1 MPGKFTNRIGRLRLF
16 PRPVVKT
23 VQGILP
29 VIASLLASPSVAD
42 PWLAPGDARLR
53 HDLQLL
59 SDAGIVRAPLTAWP
73 VSWAEVARDV
83 RSAGDDTE
91 LPAYVAAALAR
102 VREAA
107 REATQT
113 GALDFEVRLAGSENP
128 MTLRRFGDVAREEG
142 ELSGALQYTGDRF
155 AYRLQATIVAD
166 ADDGKDVRPDGS
178 YAGMVL
184 GNWMLSAGYL
194 DRWWGPGW
202 EGSLILGTNAR
213 PLPSI
218 TIERNYSDPIDHPWL
233 AWIGQWR
240 LVATMGQFEGS
251 RDDAPDARFFG
262 MRVTWK
268 PHPRF
273 ELGLSRSAQWCGEGR
288 PCDFDTFLDLLAGND
303 NDQDPSLQPGNQM
316 AGVDM
321 RWSLPWAPLA
331 LYMQAIGED
340 EANSMPSKYLGL
352 AGLEAW
358 GGIGERSWRA
368 HLEFADTTCAFYQ
381 SEPQFGCA
389 YRNANYSDGYQYRG
403 RSLGH
408 ALDGDSRQ
416 WAAGFMLVEAGG
428 ESWELA
434 LQDADINREGAN
446 AVHSVSPVAAA
457 IRSADLYHRRNL
469 LGGELRL
476 GIGYEEREVEVTG
489 MDSSDL
495 RGFAQWSAWFE

>member
-1 MPGKFTNRIGRLRLF
+1 MRYRL
-16 PRPVVKT
+16 PA
-23 VQGILP
+23 ILNT
-29 VIASLLASPSVAD
+29 
-42 PWLAPGDARLR
+42 AR
-53 HDLQLL
+53 
-59 SDAGIVRAPLTAWP
+59 
-73 VSWAEVARDV
+73 
-83 RSAGDDTE
+83 
-91 LPAYVAAALAR
+91 PAYVNAALKR
-102 VREAA
+102 VRGAA
-107 REATQT
+107 RAATRVGSMAYEA
-113 GALDFEVRLAGSENP
+113 RLAASEKP
-128 MTLRRFGDVAREEG
+128 VTLRRFGDVAREEG

-155 AYRLQATIVAD
+155 ALRLQATVVAD
-166 ADDGKDVRPDGS
+166 ADGGKDVRADGS

-184 GNWMLSAGYL
+184 GNRMLSAGYL

-218 TIERNYSDPIDHPWL
+218 TIERNFSDPIDHPWL

-262 MRVTWK
+262 MRATWK

-321 RWSLPWAPLA
+321 RWSIPWLPAA
-331 LYMQAIGED
+331 LYLQAIGED

-352 AGLEAW
+352 AGLEIW
-358 GGIGERSWRA
+358 GGLGDRSWRA
-368 HLEFADTTCAFYQ
+368 HVEVADTACAFYQ
-381 SEPQFGCA
+381 SEPRFGCA
-389 YRNANYSDGYQYRG
+389 YRNSIYEDGYQYRD
-403 RSLGH
+403 RSVGH

-416 WAAGFMLVEAGG
+416 IAAGFMLVGG
-428 ESWELA
+428 RGDSWELA

-457 IRSADLYHRRNL
+457 IRSADLYHRRKL

-476 GIGYEEREVEVTG
+476 GIGYEEREIDVTG
-489 MDSSDL
+489 MDASDIL
-495 RGFAQWSAWFE
+495 GFAQWSASFK

>member
-1 MPGKFTNRIGRLRLF
+1 
-16 PRPVVKT
+16 VKT

-59 SDAGIVRAPLTAWP
+59 SDAGIVHAPLLTWP

-83 RSAGDDTE
+83 RSASDDH
-91 LPAYVAAALAR
+91 PAYVAAALAR
-102 VREAA
+102 VRTAA
-107 REATQT
+107 REATRV
-113 GALDFEVRLAGSENP
+113 GALRFEARLAGSENP

-166 ADDGKDVRPDGS
+166 SDDGKDVRPDGS

-184 GNWMLSAGYL
+184 GNWMLSAGYM

-213 PLPSI
+213 PMPAIS
-218 TIERNYSDPIDHPWL
+218 IERNYSDASEHPWF

-240 LVATMGQFEGS
+240 LVTTMGQFEGS

-262 MRVTWK
+262 LRVTWK

-303 NDQDPSLQPGNQM
+303 NDQDPSQQPGNQM
-316 AGVDM
+316 AGVDL
-321 RWSLPWAPLA
+321 RWALPWAPLA
-331 LYMQAIGED
+331 VYLQAIGED
-340 EANSMPSKYLGL
+340 EANSLPSKYLGL

-358 GGIGERSWRA
+358 GGVGERSWRA
-368 HLEFADTTCAFYQ
+368 HVEYADTACAFYE
-381 SEPQFGCA
+381 SPPQFGCA
-389 YRNANYSDGYQYRG
+389 YRNANYADGYQYRD
-403 RSLGH
+403 RSVGH
-408 ALDGDSRQ
+408 AIDGDSRQ
-416 WAAGFMLVEAGG
+416 WAAGFMLVEPGG
-428 ESWELA
+428 ASWELA
-434 LQDADINREGAN
+434 LQDVDVNRGSAN
-446 AVHSVSPVAAA
+446 PVHSVSPVAAA
-457 IRSADLYHRRNL
+457 IRSADLYHRREF
-469 LGGELRL
+469 LGGELAL
-476 GIGYEEREVEVTG
+476 AIGYEDRNADMTG
-489 MDSSDL
+489 TDSSEL
-495 RGFAQWSAWFE
+495 RGFAQWSAAFP